1 MSLDAIGLVTQ
12 DIKTIIPFYQALGV
26 DLEMVGGEGHYE
38 ARTPSGVRIM
48 VDTVQLM
55 KSIHPN
61 WERHSGQLPEGAL
74 PEPNLAAS
82 APSQRE
88 KPGPLPDP

>member
-61 WERHSGQLPEGAL
+61 WERHDGGGVALCQL
-74 PEPNLAAS
+74 
-82 APSQRE
+82 
-88 KPGPLPDP
+88 KGP